1 MSSDIKSGFE
11 VINNKNLNLGNM
23 VQEDNH
29 SNYAS
34 ACSSPVPN
42 RTYTFEESSNVS
54 DIIPS
59 IIAKTVVSRENIDY
73 RDIGVEITS
82 FAHPA
87 KANEY
92 DQTIQYSQND
102 LSILSNSTIT
112 EIPSIMI
119 EKGDV
124 THFVASVVEDDEVNY
139 TKLRQ
144 LLENRETKSSS
155 SNDSSNILGN
165 SNESSNLIK
174 NISQEGIALEKENIE
189 NKTKEIVEEV
199 IKEAIEE
206 KVIEEVVVV
215 EKTVKEGKEIK
226 QANQLDPI
234 IQELEQTREENEK
247 LKIHSDNLRR
257 EVDLLQKENEQ
268 IKIYSDNFLK
278 ELNHLREENKNFKF
292 DSVNWQELE
301 KLREENKRLK
311 MALDSQNNTNS
322 LELESMREENERLK
336 LELHAYKRNTRPL
349 SKSPSKDTKESKT
362 IETRRNIF
370 RDKLY
375 FKLQLTKVDELE
387 VEALAD
393 LVKEIMLILKIDDVN
408 RVIPSLEQ
416 INKVVRLVPQLRDFI
431 KTVILLVL
439 NDYEEIN
446 QEFSSNVLPQDI
458 PPENMLKT
466 TIEVLSQW
474 RETVKNMEIFA
485 AQLLQNSRTNTQ
497 NIS

>member
-1 MSSDIKSGFE
+1 MSSDIKHGFE
-11 VINNKNLNLGNM
+11 LTNKNLNLGNTS
-23 VQEDNH
+23 QEENH

-34 ACSSPVPN
+34 ACSSPIPN
-42 RTYTFEESSNVS
+42 RTFTVEESSNIS

-59 IIAKTVVSRENIDY
+59 IIAKAVVSRENIDY

-92 DQTIQYSQND
+92 DQTIQTSQND
-102 LSILSNSTIT
+102 LTILSNSTIT
-112 EIPSIMI
+112 EVPSII
-119 EKGDV
+119 IDKGDV
-124 THFVASVVEDDEVNY
+124 THFVTNVVGEEVNY
-139 TKLRQ
+139 AKLRQ
-144 LLENRETKSSS
+144 LLEKQETKISS

-165 SNESSNLIK
+165 LIEPSNLIK
-174 NISQEGIALEKENIE
+174 NTSQERTVTEKEKVE
-189 NKTKEIVEEV
+189 NGTKEI
-199 IKEAIEE
+199 IDEAAEGGA
-206 KVIEEVVVV
+206 EVVV
-215 EKTVKEGKEIK
+215 IK
-226 QANQLDPI
+226 QANKLDPI
-234 IQELEQTREENEK
+234 IQELCQMREENEK

-257 EVDLLQKENEQ
+257 ELELLLQEENER

-278 ELNHLREENKNFKF
+278 DLREVNKNFKF
-292 DSVNWQELE
+292 DSNADWQELE

-311 MALDSQNNTNS
+311 IALDSQNDTNT
-322 LELESMREENERLK
+322 LELMREENERLK

-349 SKSPSKDTKESKT
+349 SKSPSKESKT

-375 FKLQLTKVDELE
+375 FKLQLTKVDELKTE
-387 VEALAD
+387 TLAD

-431 KTVILLVL
+431 KTVMLLVL
-439 NDYEEIN
+439 NEYEEIN
-446 QEFSSNVLPQDI
+446 DEFSSNISSQDI

-466 TIEVLSQW
+466 TIEVLVQW
-474 RETVKNMEIFA
+474 RETVENMERFA
-485 AQLLQNSRTNTQ
+485 TQLLQNSRMNTQ
-497 NIS
+497 DIS

>member
-11 VINNKNLNLGNM
+11 VINNKNLNLGNT

-102 LSILSNSTIT
+102 LSIL
-112 EIPSIMI
+112 I

-174 NISQEGIALEKENIE
+174 NISQEGIALEKEKIE

-278 ELNHLREENKNFKF
+278 ELNEN
-292 DSVNWQELE
+292 
-301 KLREENKRLK
+301 LREENKRLK

>member
-1 MSSDIKSGFE
+1 
-11 VINNKNLNLGNM
+11 M

-102 LSILSNSTIT
+102 LSILR
-112 EIPSIMI
+112 
-119 EKGDV
+119 DV

-257 EVDLLQKENEQ
+257 EVDILQKENEQ